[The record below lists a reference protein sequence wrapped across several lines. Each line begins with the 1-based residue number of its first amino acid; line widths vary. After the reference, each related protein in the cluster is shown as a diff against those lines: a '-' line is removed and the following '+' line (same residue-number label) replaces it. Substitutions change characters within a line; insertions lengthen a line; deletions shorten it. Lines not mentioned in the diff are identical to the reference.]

1 VLILV
6 SLRQLLQQ
14 VCKVPLSDVAE
25 NLLGMVQA
33 DMLCEEES
41 FFGKNYSKTIIKLT
55 FAIAMVVDGSSS
67 F

>member
-1 VLILV
+1 
-6 SLRQLLQQ
+6 
-14 VCKVPLSDVAE
+14 VAE

-67 F
+67 S